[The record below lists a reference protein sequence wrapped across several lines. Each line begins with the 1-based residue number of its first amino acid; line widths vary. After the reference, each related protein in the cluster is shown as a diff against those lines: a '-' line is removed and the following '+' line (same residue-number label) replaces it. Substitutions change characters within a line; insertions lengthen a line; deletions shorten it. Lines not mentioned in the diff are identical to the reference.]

1 MTFKLR
7 TLLWSMILT
16 FAIAVAGGIVTYL
29 GMDSFQAVQ
38 QPPLSPPAFLFP
50 VVWTILFAL
59 MAFGAAVVYNSDNPN
74 APRALFVYALQLT
87 MNFWWCVLFFGFR
100 LYLTSFIWLLLLFA
114 AVLTMTVLFTRIS
127 KPAGL
132 LQIFYL
138 IWLAFA
144 AYLNYGI
151 WLLQHTG

>member
-59 MAFGAAVVYNSDNPN
+59 MAFGAAVVYDSDNPN

-87 MNFWWCVLFFGFR
+87 MNFWWCVLFFGFA
-100 LYLTSFIWLLLLFA
+100 LYLFSFVWLLLLCA
-114 AVLTMTVLFTRIS
+114 AVLVMIILFYRIDRL
-127 KPAGL
+127 AGL
-132 LQIFYL
+132 LQIPYL
-138 IWLAFA
+138 VWLCFA
-144 AYLNYGI
+144 AYMNLFTWILNR
-151 WLLQHTG
+151 